1 MPLLKV
7 SPSGQVYDVELPS
20 LKVTRDQAGGYYVH
34 GRGHFI
40 FCDDLETAERK
51 RRDLDTYGRR
61 SLER

>member
-61 SLER
+61 SFER